1 MNRMKIKNNIWIL
14 IVVVALVV
22 AIVVSNKFGINI
34 WPILVFAAGVVL
46 VYGIIDG
53 IINKFADAFAKKRAV
68 GNEEINAK
76 IELIMQRMQVIE
88 SKVDKIN
95 TILEKVSD

>member
-1 MNRMKIKNNIWIL
+1 MKMNKKIGIL
-14 IVVVALVV
+14 IVVAALVA
-22 AIVVSNKFGINI
+22 AIGISNQLGINI

-53 IINKFADAFAKKRAV
+53 VINKFADAFAKKRAV

>member
-1 MNRMKIKNNIWIL
+1 MRLKNNIWIP
-14 IVVVALVV
+14 IVVAALVV
-22 AIVVSNKFGINI
+22 AIGVSIQLRINI

-76 IELIMQRMQVIE
+76 IELMMQRMRVIE
-88 SKVDKIN
+88 DKVDKTN
-95 TILEKVSD
+95 AILEKVSD

>member
-1 MNRMKIKNNIWIL
+1 MRIKNNIWIP
-14 IVVVALVV
+14 IVVAALVV
-22 AIVVSNKFGINI
+22 TIGVSIQLRINI

-76 IELIMQRMQVIE
+76 IELMMQRMQVIE
-88 SKVDKIN
+88 DKVDKTN
-95 TILEKVSD
+95 VILEKVSD

>member
-1 MNRMKIKNNIWIL
+1 MKIKNIWIP

-22 AIVVSNKFGINI
+22 AIIVSNRLGINI
-34 WPILVFAAGVVL
+34 WPVLVFAAGVVI

-68 GNEEINAK
+68 SIEEINTK
-76 IELIMQRMQVIE
+76 IELMMQKMQAIE

-95 TILEKVSD
+95 AILEKVSE